1 MFTGWISKT
10 LDKVSGLVA
19 IILGLFTFGY
29 IQGKKKSDSKHKA
42 EKQEETIES
51 QKEIIKNQEKQIEA
65 KQEIILTQ
73 KQIEEEKKKKIK
85 EAKEKE
91 YYDFGKW
98 ILILAFTMFVSC
110 TKTEYVYIKNSCPKF
125 DPIERPEL
133 ESVVISKGMTID
145 NDTYNKLVF
154 NDISLKKTIEKY
166 ELSVKLYNEL
176 IDKINSN

>member
-1 MFTGWISKT
+1 MLFGWLNKT
-10 LDKVSGLVA
+10 VA
-19 IILGLFTFGY
+19 KILGLITVIVGLFGFGY
-29 IQGKKKSDSKHKA
+29 LKGKQKSDSKHEK
-42 EKQEETIES
+42 EKQKETIES